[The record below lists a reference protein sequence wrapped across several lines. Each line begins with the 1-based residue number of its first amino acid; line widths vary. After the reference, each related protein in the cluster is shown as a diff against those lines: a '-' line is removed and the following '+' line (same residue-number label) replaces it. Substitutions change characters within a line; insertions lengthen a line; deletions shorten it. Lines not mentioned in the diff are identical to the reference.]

1 MELKLKLEEYPFVL
15 QLQNASGLATTLDAS
30 PAIGGKEKGL
40 RPMELLAGALAGCM
54 SIDTLNI
61 LKKQRIAVTGYEVKI
76 AAQRKDA
83 VPAAFETIELQ
94 FFADRAVPLDKLENA
109 VRLSHEKY
117 CSVSASLHPD
127 IRITTSIQHLP

>member
-1 MELKLKLEEYPFVL
+1 MELKLKLEEQPFVL
-15 QLQNASGLATTLDAS
+15 RLRNEQGLTTTIDAS

-61 LKKQRIAVTGYEVKI
+61 LKKQRIEVTAYEVKI
-76 AAQRKDA
+76 VAQRKDA

-94 FFADRAVPLDKLENA
+94 FFADSSVPPDKLENA

-127 IRITTSIQHLP
+127 IHITTSIHQLP